1 MRSSTDP
8 PRPSYTAQPG
18 EAIRV
23 FRNVDG
29 AFSIGRGRITIDA
42 ADMRF
47 VTDVVGD
54 VGRIVH
60 NSGGETVIRR
70 GDALGHRIRIVQPD
84 PPTEPPNAWIMPDD
98 LSAAAAAGIAIGRG
112 EADGGTERGTGTGCG
127 STIAY
132 DPADWPR
139 HGDPHSP
146 SSEAVLL
153 TMLRQANRNA
163 AGESDPTLPDWGDT
177 G

>member
-1 MRSSTDP
+1 LRAPTDP
-8 PRPSYTAQPG
+8 GRPNYTARPG

-23 FRNVDG
+23 FRDEDG
-29 AFSIGRGRITIDA
+29 GFAIGRGRITIVADDA
-42 ADMRF
+42 RF
-47 VTDVVGD
+47 VTAVVAD
-54 VGRIVH
+54 IGRIVH
-60 NSGGETVIRR
+60 SSGGEAVVRQ
-70 GDALGHRIRIVQPD
+70 GDALGQQVRIVKSD
-84 PPTEPPNAWIMPDD
+84 PPTEPPNAWITPDD
-98 LSAAAAAGIAIGRG
+98 LPAAAAAGIAIGRG
-112 EADGGTERGTGTGCG
+112 EADGGTGRGTGAGCG

-163 AGESDPTLPDWGDT
+163 AGKSDPTLPDWGDA